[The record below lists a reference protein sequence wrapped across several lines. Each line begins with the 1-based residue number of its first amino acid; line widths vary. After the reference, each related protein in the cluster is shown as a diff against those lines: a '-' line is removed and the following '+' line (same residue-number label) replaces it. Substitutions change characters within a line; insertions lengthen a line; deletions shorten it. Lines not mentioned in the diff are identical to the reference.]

1 MTEGN
6 KWFLDNGVAEETAHN
21 TTGGDLMLM
30 AIFIILSVVTT
41 SMWVYIRNPKSHI
54 KFYFLKSF
62 CNYNFKNKYFV
73 EL

>member
-41 SMWVYIRNPKSHI
+41 SM
-54 KFYFLKSF
+54 
-62 CNYNFKNKYFV
+62 
-73 EL
+73 